1 MSDPVPHESPE
12 RPPEKPPAAG
22 EPNAVQK
29 VCALLRALAAPT
41 PRRLAEIAAETGLN
55 KVTALRI
62 LDTLAQ
68 EGFAARAPDGRR
80 WRLGPELTALTAS
93 SGRPDD
99 LRALARP
106 SLVRLAEMSGDTVLL
121 SVRSGV
127 EAVCIEREVG
137 SYPIRANYLDIGSR
151 RPLGVGAGAM
161 AILAW
166 LPDREVEAILGIVVQ
181 RLGPYPRLSPS
192 EIWDTVRAS
201 RERGYTVLLDRVIDT
216 MGAIGVPVRD
226 AAGRP
231 VAALSIA
238 ALTTRVREREAL
250 LAEALRREANLMER
264 ERVPEYGGDR

>member
-1 MSDPVPHESPE
+1 VRRGARDDASEEPA
-12 RPPEKPPAAG
+12 PPGG

-29 VCALLRALAAPT
+29 VCALMRALAAPT
-41 PRRLAEIAAETGLN
+41 PRRLTDLSAETGLN

-80 WRLGPELTALTAS
+80 WRLGPELTALAAS

-106 SLVRLAEMSGDTVLL
+106 SLVRLAELSGDTVLL

-127 EAVCIEREVG
+127 EAVCIDREIG
-137 SYPIRANYLDIGSR
+137 SYPIRANYLDVGSR
-151 RPLGVGAGAM
+151 RPLGVGAGSM
-161 AILAW
+161 ALLAW
-166 LPDREVEAILGIVVQ
+166 LPDREIEAILGIVVQ
-181 RLGPYPRLSPS
+181 RLGPYPRLGLP
-192 EIWDTVRAS
+192 EIREAVLAARA
-201 RERGYTVLLDRVIDT
+201 RGHVVLLDSVVDT

-226 AAGRP
+226 ASGRT

-238 ALTTRVREREAL
+238 ALTTRLREREAM
-250 LAEALRREANLMER
+250 LAEALRREADLMER
-264 ERVPEYGGDR
+264 ERVPAP

>member
-1 MSDPVPHESPE
+1 MSTPDPAGDAP
-12 RPPEKPPAAG
+12 PPAPAAP

-29 VCALLRALAAPT
+29 VCAVLRALAAPA
-41 PRRLAEIAAETGLN
+41 PRRLTDVSAEAGLN

-68 EGFAARAPDGRR
+68 EGFAARAGDGRR
-80 WRLGPELTALTAS
+80 WRPGPELTALAAS
-93 SGRPDD
+93 AGRPDD

-106 SLVRLAEMSGDTVLL
+106 SLVRLAELSGDTVLL

-127 EAVCIEREVG
+127 EAVCIEREIG

-161 AILAW
+161 ALLAW
-166 LPDREVEAILGIVVQ
+166 LPDREVDAILGIVVQ
-181 RLGPYPRLSPS
+181 RLGPYPRLGQA
-192 EIWDTVRAS
+192 EIRAAIAES
-201 RERGYTVLLDRVIDT
+201 RGRGHVVLLDQVVDT

-226 AAGRP
+226 AAGRT

-238 ALTTRVREREAL
+238 ALTTRIRARETE
-250 LAEALRREANLMER
+250 LAEALRREADLMER
-264 ERVPEYGGDR
+264 ERIPAGPGGAG

>member
-1 MSDPVPHESPE
+1 MTPDPADDAPPPVP
-12 RPPEKPPAAG
+12 AAP

-29 VCALLRALAAPT
+29 VCAVLRALAAPA
-41 PRRLAEIAAETGLN
+41 PRRLTELSAETGLN

-68 EGFAARAPDGRR
+68 EGFAARAADGRS
-80 WRLGPELTALTAS
+80 WRPGSELMAFAAS
-93 SGRPDD
+93 AGRPDD

-106 SLVRLAEMSGDTVLL
+106 SLVRLAELSGDTVLL

-127 EAVCIEREVG
+127 EAVCVEREIG

-161 AILAW
+161 ALLAW
-166 LPDREVEAILGIVVQ
+166 LPDREVDAILGIVVQ
-181 RLGPYPRLSPS
+181 RLGPYPRLNQAAIRTRVS
-192 EIWDTVRAS
+192 ESRA
-201 RERGYTVLLDRVIDT
+201 RGYVVLLDQVVDT

-226 AAGRP
+226 AAGRT

-238 ALTTRVREREAL
+238 ALTTRIRAREAE
-250 LAEALRREANLMER
+250 LAEALRREADLMER
-264 ERVPEYGGDR
+264 ERIPAGQGGGS